1 MGEDQSRGQLESRLA
16 PSTPVSEK
24 ELLVLFQRQSRQVSK
39 LNGLQL
45 TSQQTHL
52 QASSQVTVTAQPGSL
67 LTVSLLMS
75 KAMPWEGLIKT
86 IKKKHAYLCPW
97 IEMAYFEIFNIPNHS
112 TLLTGPQ

>member
-86 IKKKHAYLCPW
+86 IKKKKHAYLCPW
-97 IEMAYFEIFNIPNHS
+97 IERDGLF
-112 TLLTGPQ
+112 